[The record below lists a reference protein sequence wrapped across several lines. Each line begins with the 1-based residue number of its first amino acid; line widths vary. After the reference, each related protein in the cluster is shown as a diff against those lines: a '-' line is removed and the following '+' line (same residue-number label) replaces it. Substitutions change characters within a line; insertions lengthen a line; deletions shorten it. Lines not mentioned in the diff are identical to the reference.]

1 MSTIN
6 QRPVSNTP
14 IAYGLMSLSPTMG
27 VINGM
32 EVALEFEGAL
42 IEGNRK
48 SILGVT
54 DVSCFASFGIKGT
67 EAASWLM
74 SQSIQI
80 PMNRNT
86 WVEHEG
92 YLVLRLGGSEFL
104 IEGQYSEDQY
114 SHEIFEKLARFNQA
128 TVAGVYKVQRADAA
142 FILSG
147 SEVLNMLSE
156 LCMLDL
162 RDSALASNTLVMTQ
176 LASIS
181 AILLR
186 HQLNGEQVYRVW
198 CDGTYGAYMWNMLL
212 EVARELGGGAVG
224 LASHFRGTHK

>member
-27 VINGM
+27 VFNGM

-42 IEGNRK
+42 VEAARK
-48 SILGVT
+48 SILGVA
-54 DVSCFASFGIKGT
+54 DVSCFARFGIKGP
-67 EAASWLM
+67 EAANWLM

-80 PMNRNT
+80 PINKNE
-86 WVEHEG
+86 WIEHEG
-92 YLVLRLGGSEFL
+92 YLVLRLGNSEFL
-104 IEGQYSEDQY
+104 IEDQY
-114 SHEIFEKLARFNQA
+114 NSNICQKLAGFNQA
-128 TVAGVYKVQRADAA
+128 AVAGVYKVQRADAA

-162 RDSALASNTLVMTQ
+162 RDSALASNTVVMTQ
-176 LASIS
+176 VAGIS
-181 AILLR
+181 ATLLR
-186 HQLNGEQVYRVW
+186 KTLNGEQVYRVW

-212 EVARELGGGAVG
+212 EVTKELEGGAVG
-224 LASHFRGTHK
+224 LSSHYK